1 MKFHLVLSIAVMLLI
16 AALSCAEQKQKDMPD
31 KEQMKTQ
38 LNQISNLLQ
47 DSGFTRAMAET
58 LEAAYYIAEKQPVPS
73 FTAGDIDT
81 AQVKKNI
88 KDEKIA
94 TGIAPLYALEC
105 GIGQLMEVYNGTPVE
120 WLDKIIDNKLDSTQV
135 LILNRFA
142 NATWKA
148 GQPFRGLERI
158 KRPVFISSFFLPE
171 DEVQKDYDHILSTAK
186 MLRQKM
192 TDVKDS
198 SISHQLQRINALLQ
212 DKQFA
217 FDVAANAEAVYYT
230 TLHKAVPSFL
240 KPGEDTAT
248 QSKSM
253 LDEKIA
259 VNIAGF
265 YALECGLSYLATA
278 QNALPSKVLH
288 DIVTDSLTTPEKKLF
303 ERFANA
309 TWKAGQPFRSLDRI
323 TRHNFTPFD
332 LLSPS
337 EMDKDWVQIKA
348 AAEKLIPHIQ

>member
-1 MKFHLVLSIAVMLLI
+1 MKFNLILSIAVMQLFT
-16 AALSCAEQKQKDMPD
+16 ALSCAEQKQKDMPD

-38 LNQISNLLQ
+38 LSRISHLLQ
-47 DSGFTRAMAET
+47 DSDFTRTMAEA
-58 LEAAYYIAEKQPVPS
+58 LDAAYYTAEKQPVPS
-73 FTAGDIDT
+73 FTAGGIDT

-94 TGIAPLYALEC
+94 TGIAPLYAIEC
-105 GIGQLMEVYNGTPVE
+105 GIGLLMEIYNGTPVN
-120 WLDKIIDNKLDSTQV
+120 WLDKIIDNRLDSAQV

-158 KRPVFISSFFLPE
+158 KRPVFISAAFLPE
-171 DEVQKDYDHILSTAK
+171 DEVQKDYDHILATAK
-186 MLRQKM
+186 LLRQKM
-192 TDVKDS
+192 MDVKDS
-198 SISHQLQRINALLQ
+198 SVSQQLQRISVLLQ

-230 TLHKAVPSFL
+230 TLRKTIPPFL

-248 QSKSM
+248 QNKSV

-278 QNALPSKVLH
+278 KNALPSKVLH
-288 DIVTDSLTTPEKKLF
+288 NIVTDSLAITDKKLF

-309 TWKAGQPFRSLDRI
+309 TWKAGQPFRSLGRI
-323 TRHNFTPFD
+323 TRHNFISFD
-332 LLSPS
+332 LLSPA

-348 AAEKLIPHIQ
+348 AAEKLISHIQ